1 MKKFSYRLQ
10 KVLQVRERLKDEA
23 LRDLMICNSELYSC
37 NEKRDEL
44 LISFMGNA
52 LQEGQV
58 MTQAQLVLSG
68 DYAFRLKAEIA
79 DTELQII
86 EAQKK
91 VDEATAT
98 YVVASKEAKVLST
111 HREKKV
117 EEYKELYYKDQ
128 ETFLDELATQR
139 AARKESE

>member
-1 MKKFSYRLQ
+1 
-10 KVLQVRERLKDEA
+10 
-23 LRDLMICNSELYSC
+23 
-37 NEKRDEL
+37 
-44 LISFMGNA
+44 MGNA